1 MITIAKG
8 LAAGYQPIGALLV
21 TDRIYDQIQKS
32 SGFFQHS
39 FTFMGHP
46 VACAAGVATL
56 NVIEEMGLLSSVQSR
71 GNELMEKLTARFE
84 GHPNVGDIR
93 GRGLFQAIEFV
104 KDRLTKQPIN
114 ANMQFASQL
123 KKAAFDRGL
132 ICYPMGGTIDGQ
144 QGDHVLL
151 APPFIVNSDDLVKIV
166 TILGDAV
173 DDVVKN
179 LDFAN

>member
-21 TDRIYDQIQKS
+21 SDEIYDQIQNT

-71 GNELMEKLTARFE
+71 GIELMENLTARFE
-84 GHPNVGDIR
+84 GYPNVGDIR
-93 GRGLFQAIEFV
+93 GRGLFQAIAFV
-104 KDRLTKQPIN
+104 EDRQTKQPIN
-114 ANMQFASQL
+114 ANIKFASHL

-151 APPFIVNSDDLVKIV
+151 APPFIVSSEDLVNIV
-166 TILGDAV
+166 TYLGDAV